1 MSAENVEMNPI
12 GHDKNDLLACLIQ
25 EMKEARTVKERRA
38 KAIDA
43 ILEYRKTAPR
53 ISDEEIYQIR
63 QEFRDSIFVD

>member
-1 MSAENVEMNPI
+1 MNSTD
-12 GHDKNDLLACLIQ
+12 HSTNDLLACLIQ
-25 EMKEARTVKERRA
+25 EMKQAKTAKGRRI

-63 QEFRDSIFVD
+63 QEIRDSVFVD